1 MSNRSHSM
9 IHIATLGKTVGLKG
23 DMKLHIQS
31 DFPEQ
36 FVKDAVFFINKHDSI
51 TLSEINL
58 EKGLVKIKGYDTPE
72 SAKKLTNAKLYTTLE
87 KTKQDIHLQEGE
99 YFWFDIIGCEVYEES
114 KRLGKVQEVERI
126 TLSDYLSIETDTKL
140 VNEGFAKTF
149 LVPYHKNFIVSVDI
163 ASKRIETTGAF
174 DILEAS

>member
-36 FVKDAVFFINKHDSI
+36 FVKGAVFFINKHDTI
-51 TLSEINL
+51 TFGEINL
-58 EKGLVKIKGYDTPE
+58 EKGLIKIKGYDTPE

-87 KTKQDIHLQEGE
+87 KTKQDIRLEEGE
-99 YFWFDIIGCEVYEES
+99 YFWFDIVECDVYEDS

-126 TLSDYLSIETDTKL
+126 TLSDYLLIETDAKL
-140 VNEGFAKTF
+140 VNEGFAKSF
-149 LVPYHKNFIVSVDI
+149 LVPYHKNFISSVDI
-163 ASKRIETTGAF
+163 EAKKIETTGAL